1 MAEAPQYASRSTMW
15 PRFNALDPERVIRH
29 NVQNIEFV
37 WIQIVVILC
46 ICRCRRH
53 HFTYWPRTCVRH
65 ELKIRESLIHT
76 KPLHR
81 ISDQTHLAR
90 RNSNVFSNSSDL
102 HLSPQRTDVVFSLL
116 PPA

>member
-1 MAEAPQYASRSTMW
+1 MWTRSTTFKW
-15 PRFNALDPERVIRH
+15 SRIISHDI
-29 NVQNIEFV
+29 QNKQII
-37 WIQIVVILC
+37 WIQIVVILR

-53 HFTYWPRTCVRH
+53 HLTNWPSTPIGY
-65 ELKIRESLIHT
+65 ELKIRKSFIHT

-102 HLSPQRTDVVFSLL
+102 HLSPQWTDVVLSLL